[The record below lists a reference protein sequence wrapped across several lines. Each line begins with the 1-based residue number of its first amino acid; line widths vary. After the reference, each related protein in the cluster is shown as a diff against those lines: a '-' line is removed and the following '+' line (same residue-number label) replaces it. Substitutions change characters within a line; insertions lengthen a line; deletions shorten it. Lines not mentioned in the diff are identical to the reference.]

1 MLAYVGYVNGF
12 THLKCALEKMDRNT
26 TSSKR
31 RIRKERECW
40 VGNAWRCLGTFC
52 GVFPRVSSTTTYI
65 CTNSFP
71 ANGRRGGTPQQRAGR
86 CTREVGPD
94 TGGYQA
100 FKSLCW
106 RGTVPF
112 NLRCTTPAHFI
123 IAVTCSCI
131 YSVRSGWH
139 CSRFDGL
146 HWFVALLCYIHSNDG
161 PSQAQISGE
170 RSAVQQID
178 ELDSQLRFSS
188 AEVWT
193 RAVLAM
199 TTTDNHLRWLIGSH
213 LDVQLNGI

>member
-1 MLAYVGYVNGF
+1 MTGRSVRLTALNAMLAYVGYVNGF

-65 CTNSFP
+65 YAPIHFLPMEGEVERLNKEL
-71 ANGRRGGTPQQRAGR
+71 GGV
-86 CTREVGPD
+86 REKLDRTQVATKPSKVSVEEG
-94 TGGYQA
+94 
-100 FKSLCW
+100 LC
-106 RGTVPF
+106 PF

-146 HWFVALLCYIHSNDG
+146 H
-161 PSQAQISGE
+161 
-170 RSAVQQID
+170 
-178 ELDSQLRFSS
+178 
-188 AEVWT
+188 
-193 RAVLAM
+193 
-199 TTTDNHLRWLIGSH
+199 
-213 LDVQLNGI
+213 

>member
-1 MLAYVGYVNGF
+1 MHGFSLQTSPNQGEASGLDMARASTDQCSEWIRHKTEQVDVELTGRSVRLTALKAMLAYVGYVNGF

-52 GVFPRVSSTTTYI
+52 GVFARVSSTTTYI

-106 RGTVPF
+106 RGTVPVQSQMH
-112 NLRCTTPAHFI
+112 NLCTLYN
-123 IAVTCSCI
+123 CSNMQ
-131 YSVRSGWH
+131 
-139 CSRFDGL
+139 L
-146 HWFVALLCYIHSNDG
+146 HL
-161 PSQAQISGE
+161 
-170 RSAVQQID
+170 
-178 ELDSQLRFSS
+178 
-188 AEVWT
+188 
-193 RAVLAM
+193 
-199 TTTDNHLRWLIGSH
+199 
-213 LDVQLNGI
+213 